1 MGMFSRFWSFVA
13 RASLHSLDRERG
25 PARRWDRPGACARLL
40 LLLSILALPVSARAA
55 DDRDVWVLPTHV
67 RAASAAPVDLAP
79 LARRLD
85 GVLHEAVRDF
95 GMTPLL
101 GEPPIVGND
110 ESALG
115 DLARDASVLSPE
127 IALDGAELELRLT
140 MVPRASRVLLVRVQ
154 RIEPGEVEVKSLGML
169 RELLEPSFDRVR
181 EDCPP
186 ALGVPGGEAQQR
198 AYSEGRVV
206 LALHSAALG
215 GYLGFALQRAS
226 GSDDARL
233 TYPLAALG
241 AAVGVGAAVIVA
253 DEWDINVARAWFLG
267 ASIVWPGVGT
277 QLLVDADGPE
287 SPGRRY
293 LLGVL
298 GSVGGLTLATAGLAL
313 GDVSEGGAALTHSGA
328 VMGLLLG
335 GLGEMTIRGDAEL
348 TPRRGMGIGS
358 LTGVLVAG
366 ALATQLEVPSST
378 DVLAI
383 DLSAL
388 LGGLT
393 GAALGTPVL
402 VSQEESPARDRIWLS
417 GIMLGTVAGAALSYW
432 ITQSDD
438 DAGDSASEPAESSG
452 VTLMPQLGWMGRPLG
467 FGLSGSW

>member
-1 MGMFSRFWSFVA
+1 MSPRFWSFIA
-13 RASLHSLDRERG
+13 PLI
-25 PARRWDRPGACARLL
+25 
-40 LLLSILALPVSARAA
+40 SILALAAPVRAA
-55 DDRDVWVLPTHV
+55 DDRDVWVLSTHT
-67 RAASAAPVDLAP
+67 RAASGAPVDLGP
-79 LARRLD
+79 VARRLD
-85 GVLHEAVRDF
+85 VVLQEAVRDF
-95 GMTPLL
+95 GLTPRL
-101 GEPPIVGND
+101 GEPSVSGRD
-110 ESALG
+110 EASLTE
-115 DLARDASVLSPE
+115 LAREASVLSPE
-127 IALDGAELELRLT
+127 LALEGAEIELRLT
-140 MVPRASRVLLVRVQ
+140 MVARASRVLLVRVQ
-154 RIEPGEVEVKSLGML
+154 RIEPSDVEVKSLGML
-169 RELLEPSFDRVR
+169 RELLEPSFERVR
-181 EDCPP
+181 DDCPP
-186 ALGVPGGEAQQR
+186 ALSMPGVEAR
-198 AYSEGRVV
+198 ATAHSEGRMV
-206 LALHSAALG
+206 LALHAAALG

-226 GSDDARL
+226 GSSDARL

-253 DEWDINVARAWFLG
+253 DEWDIDVARAWFLG

-293 LLGVL
+293 LLGML

-313 GDVSEGGAALTHSGA
+313 GDITEGGAALTHSGA

-348 TPRRGMGIGS
+348 TPRRGMGIGALS
-358 LTGVLVAG
+358 GVLVAG
-366 ALATQLEVPSST
+366 AVATQFDVPSST

-402 VSQEESPARDRIWLS
+402 VSQDESPTRDRIWLS
-417 GIMLGTVAGAALSYW
+417 GIMLGTLAGAGLSYW

-438 DAGDSASEPAESSG
+438 DEPSASPEPDASTSE
-452 VTLMPQLGWMGRPLG
+452 LRFMPQLGWMGRPLG

>member
-1 MGMFSRFWSFVA
+1 MLSPFFVASGASRLWSFVA
-13 RASLHSLDRERG
+13 LLVAALGASAVLAS
-25 PARRWDRPGACARLL
+25 PAC
-40 LLLSILALPVSARAA
+40 AA
-55 DDRDVWVLPTHV
+55 DDRDVWVLPTEM
-67 RAASAAPVDLAP
+67 RAAAGAPVDLAP

-85 GVLHEAVRDF
+85 QVLQEAVRDF
-95 GMTPLL
+95 GMTPRL
-101 GEPPIVGND
+101 GEPPLAARD
-110 ESALG
+110 EPSLTE
-115 DLARDASVLSPE
+115 LARDASVLAPE
-127 IALDGAELELRLT
+127 LGLDGSELELRLT

-154 RIEPGEVEVKSLGML
+154 HIDPSEVEVKSLGML
-169 RELLEPSFDRVR
+169 RELLEPSFERVR

-186 ALGVPGGEAQQR
+186 ALGVANGEAHPA

-253 DEWDINVARAWFLG
+253 DEWDIDVSRAWFLG

-293 LLGVL
+293 LLGIL

-313 GDVSEGGAALTHSGA
+313 GDMSEGGAALTHSGA

-358 LTGVLVAG
+358 LGGVLIAG

-402 VSQEESPARDRIWLS
+402 VSQDESPARDRIWLS
-417 GIMLGTVAGAALSYW
+417 GIMLGTVVGAGLSYW
-432 ITQSDD
+432 ITQSED
-438 DAGDSASEPAESSG
+438 EPAAPAEPSPLGSG
-452 VTLMPQLGWMGRPLG
+452 VTVMPQIGWMGRPLG
-467 FGLSGSW
+467 FGVSGSW

>member
-1 MGMFSRFWSFVA
+1 MLSRFWSLVA
-13 RASLHSLDRERG
+13 PLVVLGAALTA
-25 PARRWDRPGACARLL
+25 PAR
-40 LLLSILALPVSARAA
+40 A
-55 DDRDVWVLPTHV
+55 DDRDVWVLSTEV
-67 RAASAAPVDLAP
+67 RAAEGAPVDLAAT
-79 LARRLD
+79 ARRLD
-85 GVLHEAVRDF
+85 LVLQEAVRDF

-101 GEPPIVGND
+101 GEPPAAGRD
-110 ESALG
+110 ELALTE
-115 DLARDASVLSPE
+115 LAREASVLAPE
-127 IALDGAELELRLT
+127 LALVGAELELRLS

-154 RIEPGEVEVKSLGML
+154 RIDPGQVEVKSLGML

-186 ALGVPGGEAQQR
+186 ALGVPSAV
-198 AYSEGRVV
+198 ASPASYSEGRVV
-206 LALHSAALG
+206 LALHAAALG

-226 GSDDARL
+226 GSNDARL

-253 DEWDINVARAWFLG
+253 DEWDIDVARAWFLG

-313 GDVSEGGAALTHSGA
+313 GDVTEGGAALTHSGA

-348 TPRRGMGIGS
+348 SPRRGMGIGA
-358 LTGVLVAG
+358 LGGVLVAG
-366 ALATQLEVPSST
+366 TIATQFEVPSST

-402 VSQEESPARDRIWLS
+402 VSQDESPARDRIWLS
-417 GIMLGTVAGAALSYW
+417 GIMLGTVAGAGLSYW

-438 DAGDSASEPAESSG
+438 EPRAPAEPGARESG
-452 VTLMPQLGWMGRPLG
+452 VTFMPQIGWMGRPLG
-467 FGLSGSW
+467 FGVSGSW

>member
-1 MGMFSRFWSFVA
+1 MFSRLWSLVA
-13 RASLHSLDRERG
+13 PLVVLVALTA
-25 PARRWDRPGACARLL
+25 PAH
-40 LLLSILALPVSARAA
+40 A
-55 DDRDVWVLPTHV
+55 DERDVWVLSTQARP
-67 RAASAAPVDLAP
+67 AAGAPVELGTI
-79 LARRLD
+79 ARRLD
-85 GVLHEAVRDF
+85 AVLQEAVRDF

-101 GEPPIVGND
+101 GDSKVVGRD
-110 ESALG
+110 EAALTQ
-115 DLARDASVLSPE
+115 LALDASVLAPE
-127 IALDGAELELRLT
+127 IGLVGAELELRLT

-169 RELLEPSFDRVR
+169 RELLQPSFERVR
-181 EDCPP
+181 DDCPP
-186 ALGVPGGEAQQR
+186 ALGVPSPDAR
-198 AYSEGRVV
+198 PAVYSEGRVV
-206 LALHSAALG
+206 LALHAAALG

-226 GSDDARL
+226 GSNDARL

-313 GDVSEGGAALTHSGA
+313 GDVTEGGAALTHSGA

-335 GLGEMTIRGDAEL
+335 GLGEMTIRGDAEFS
-348 TPRRGMGIGS
+348 PRRGMGIGA
-358 LTGVLVAG
+358 LGGVLVAG
-366 ALATQLEVPSST
+366 TIATQFDVPSST

-417 GIMLGTVAGAALSYW
+417 GIMLGTVAGAGLGYW

-438 DAGDSASEPAESSG
+438 EPVESAEPGGRTSG
-452 VTLMPQLGWMGRPLG
+452 LTFMPQLGWMGRPLG
-467 FGLSGSW
+467 FGVSGSW

>member
-1 MGMFSRFWSFVA
+1 MSSRYWSFVA
-13 RASLHSLDRERG
+13 
-25 PARRWDRPGACARLL
+25 PVI
-40 LLLSILALPVSARAA
+40 SILALSAPARGA
-55 DDRDVWVLPTHV
+55 DDRDVWVLSTHT
-67 RAASAAPVDLAP
+67 RAASGAPIDLSP
-79 LARRLD
+79 IARRLD
-85 GVLHEAVRDF
+85 VVLQEAVRDF
-95 GMTPLL
+95 GMTPR
-101 GEPPIVGND
+101 
-110 ESALG
+110 LG
-115 DLARDASVLSPE
+115 DPTVAQRDEASLTELAREASVLSPE
-127 IALDGAELELRLT
+127 LGIDAAGLELRLT
-140 MVPRASRVLLVRVQ
+140 MVARASRVLLVRVQ
-154 RIEPGEVEVKSLGML
+154 HIEPSQVEVKSLGML
-169 RELLEPSFDRVR
+169 RELLEPSFERVR
-181 EDCPP
+181 DDCPP
-186 ALGVPGGEAQQR
+186 APSVPSAEAR
-198 AYSEGRVV
+198 PAAYSEGRVV
-206 LALHSAALG
+206 LALHAAALG

-253 DEWDINVARAWFLG
+253 DEWDIDVARAWLLG

-293 LLGVL
+293 LLGML

-313 GDVSEGGAALTHSGA
+313 GDVTEGGAALTHSGA

-335 GLGEMTIRGDAEL
+335 GLSEMTIRGDAEL
-348 TPRRGMGIGS
+348 TPRRGMGIGALS
-358 LTGVLVAG
+358 GVLVAG
-366 ALATQLEVPSST
+366 AIATQFDVPSST

-402 VSQEESPARDRIWLS
+402 VSQDESPARDRIWLS
-417 GIMLGTVAGAALSYW
+417 GIMLGTVAGAGLSYW

-438 DAGDSASEPAESSG
+438 DPEPSEAAELGAGTRG
-452 VTLMPQLGWMGRPLG
+452 LTFMPQLGWMGRPLG
-467 FGLSGSW
+467 FGVSGSW

>member
-1 MGMFSRFWSFVA
+1 MFLRFRSSVA
-13 RASLHSLDRERG
+13 A
-25 PARRWDRPGACARLL
+25 LL
-40 LLLSILALPVSARAA
+40 AILALSAPARAA
-55 DDRDVWVLPTHV
+55 ESRDVWVLPTEAHAV
-67 RAASAAPVDLAP
+67 PGAAVDLGP
-79 LARRLD
+79 IARRLD
-85 GVLHEAVRDF
+85 AVLEEAVRDF

-101 GEPPIVGND
+101 GEPPIAGRD
-110 ESALG
+110 EPALT
-115 DLARDASVLSPE
+115 DLGREATVLAPQ
-127 IALDGAELELRLT
+127 IGLDGAELELRLT
-140 MVPRASRVLLVRVQ
+140 LVPRASRVLLVRVQ
-154 RIEPGEVEVKSLGML
+154 HIQPKDVEVKSLGML
-169 RELLEPSFDRVR
+169 RELLEPSSERVQ

-186 ALGVPGGEAQQR
+186 ALGVASSEAHPA

-206 LALHSAALG
+206 LALHAAALG

-253 DEWDINVARAWFLG
+253 DEWDIDVARAWFLG

-313 GDVSEGGAALTHSGA
+313 GHVTEGGAALTHSGA
-328 VMGLLLG
+328 ALGLLLG
-335 GLGEMTIRGDAEL
+335 GLGEMTIRGDAEFN
-348 TPRRGMGIGS
+348 PRRGMGIGALS
-358 LTGVLVAG
+358 GVLVAG
-366 ALATQLEVPSST
+366 AIATQFDVPSST
-378 DVLAI
+378 NVLAI

-402 VSQEESPARDRIWLS
+402 VSQDESPARDRIWLS
-417 GIMLGTVAGAALSYW
+417 GIMLGTIAGAGLSYW
-432 ITQSDD
+432 LTQSDGEPP
-438 DAGDSASEPAESSG
+438 APAEPGARTNG
-452 VTLMPQLGWMGRPLG
+452 VMFMPQIGWMGSPLG
-467 FGLSGSW
+467 FGVSGSW

>member
-1 MGMFSRFWSFVA
+1 MFPRFWSLVA
-13 RASLHSLDRERG
+13 
-25 PARRWDRPGACARLL
+25 PVI
-40 LLLSILALPVSARAA
+40 SILALAAPARAA
-55 DDRDVWVLPTHV
+55 DDRDVWVLATHT
-67 RAASAAPVDLAP
+67 RAAAGAPVDLAP
-79 LARRLD
+79 IARRLD
-85 GVLHEAVRDF
+85 VVLQEAVRDF
-95 GMTPLL
+95 GLTPRL
-101 GEPPIVGND
+101 GEPSIVARD
-110 ESALG
+110 EASLTE
-115 DLARDASVLSPE
+115 LAREASVLSPE
-127 IALDGAELELRLT
+127 LGLDGAGLELRLT
-140 MVPRASRVLLVRVQ
+140 MVARASRVLLVRVQ
-154 RIEPGEVEVKSLGML
+154 RIEPSEVEVKSLGML
-169 RELLEPSFDRVR
+169 RELLEPSLERVR
-181 EDCPP
+181 DDCPP
-186 ALGVPGGEAQQR
+186 ALAAPGVEAR
-198 AYSEGRVV
+198 PAAYSEGRVV
-206 LALHSAALG
+206 LALHAAALG

-226 GSDDARL
+226 GSSDARL

-293 LLGVL
+293 LLGML
-298 GSVGGLTLATAGLAL
+298 GSVGGLT
-313 GDVSEGGAALTHSGA
+313 
-328 VMGLLLG
+328 LLLG

-348 TPRRGMGIGS
+348 TPRRGMGIGALS
-358 LTGVLVAG
+358 GVLVAG
-366 ALATQLEVPSST
+366 AVATQFDVPSST

-402 VSQEESPARDRIWLS
+402 VSQDESPTRDRIWLS
-417 GIMLGTVAGAALSYW
+417 GIMLGTVAGAGLSYW

-438 DAGDSASEPAESSG
+438 DEPSAAPEPGSGG
-452 VTLMPQLGWMGRPLG
+452 VTFMPQLGWMGRPLG

>member
-1 MGMFSRFWSFVA
+1 MFPRFCSFFACLVALIVLGPPA
-13 RASLHSLDRERG
+13 RAADDRTTDG
-25 PARRWDRPGACARLL
+25 HG
-40 LLLSILALPVSARAA
+40 A
-55 DDRDVWVLPTHV
+55 DDRDVWVLPTAV
-67 RAASAAPVDLAP
+67 RSQSGAPVDLVP

-85 GVLHEAVRDF
+85 QLLQEAVRDF
-95 GMTPLL
+95 GMTPRL
-101 GEPPIVGND
+101 GEPPVV
-110 ESALG
+110 
-115 DLARDASVLSPE
+115 ARDEPSLTELAHEASVLAPE
-127 IALDGAELELRLT
+127 LGLDGADLELRLT

-154 RIEPGEVEVKSLGML
+154 HIDPSEVEVKSLGML
-169 RELLEPSFDRVR
+169 RELLEPSFERVR

-186 ALGVPGGEAQQR
+186 ALGVAGSEAQPA

-253 DEWDINVARAWFLG
+253 DEWDINVERAWFLG

-313 GDVSEGGAALTHSGA
+313 GDVTEGGAALTHSGA
-328 VMGLLLG
+328 ALGLLLG

-348 TPRRGMGIGS
+348 SPRRGMGIGA
-358 LTGVLVAG
+358 LGGVLVAG
-366 ALATQLEVPSST
+366 ALATQLDVPSST

-402 VSQEESPARDRIWLS
+402 VSQDESPARDRIWLS
-417 GIMLGTVAGAALSYW
+417 GIMLGTVAGAGLSYW
-432 ITQSDD
+432 ITGADDD
-438 DAGDSASEPAESSG
+438 DAQPSASSEPGASS
-452 VTLMPQLGWMGRPLG
+452 VRFMPQIGWMGRPLG
-467 FGLSGSW
+467 FGVAGSW

>member
-1 MGMFSRFWSFVA
+1 MFPRFWSFVA
-13 RASLHSLDRERG
+13 
-25 PARRWDRPGACARLL
+25 PVI
-40 LLLSILALPVSARAA
+40 SILALEALASAA
-55 DDRDVWVLPTHV
+55 DDRDVWVLPTRS
-67 RAASAAPVDLAP
+67 RAASGTPVDLGP

-85 GVLHEAVRDF
+85 VVLQEAVRDF
-95 GMTPLL
+95 GMTPRL
-101 GEPPIVGND
+101 GEPSAAARD
-110 ESALG
+110 EASLTE
-115 DLARDASVLSPE
+115 LAREASVLSPE
-127 IALDGAELELRLT
+127 IGVDGAGLELRLT
-140 MVPRASRVLLVRVQ
+140 MVARASRVLLVRVQ
-154 RIEPGEVEVKSLGML
+154 RIEPNDVEVKSLGML
-169 RELLEPSFDRVR
+169 RELLEPSFERVR
-181 EDCPP
+181 DDCPP
-186 ALGVPGGEAQQR
+186 SLGVPGAETHTAV
-198 AYSEGRVV
+198 YSEGRVV
-206 LALHSAALG
+206 LALHAAALG

-226 GSDDARL
+226 GSSDARL

-253 DEWDINVARAWFLG
+253 DEWDIDVARAWFLG

-313 GDVSEGGAALTHSGA
+313 GDVTEGGAALTHSGA

-335 GLGEMTIRGDAEL
+335 GLGEMTIRGNAEL
-348 TPRRGMGIGS
+348 TPRRGMGIGALS
-358 LTGVLVAG
+358 GVLVAG
-366 ALATQLEVPSST
+366 AVATQFDVPSST

-402 VSQEESPARDRIWLS
+402 VSQDESPTRDRIWLS
-417 GIMLGTVAGAALSYW
+417 GIMLGTVAGAGLGYW

-438 DAGDSASEPAESSG
+438 DGKPPAATEPGAGTSG
-452 VTLMPQLGWMGRPLG
+452 VMLMPQVGWMGRPLG

>member
-1 MGMFSRFWSFVA
+1 VA
-13 RASLHSLDRERG
+13 
-25 PARRWDRPGACARLL
+25 
-40 LLLSILALPVSARAA
+40 
-55 DDRDVWVLPTHV
+55 
-67 RAASAAPVDLAP
+67 
-79 LARRLD
+79 
-85 GVLHEAVRDF
+85 AVRDF
-95 GMTPLL
+95 GRTPRR
-101 GEPPIVGND
+101 GAAPIGGRDEP
-110 ESALG
+110 ALTG
-115 DLARDASVLSPE
+115 LAREASVLAAE
-127 IALDGAELELRLT
+127 IGLDGAELELRLT

-154 RIEPGEVEVKSLGML
+154 HIQPNDLEVKSLGML
-169 RELLEPSFDRVR
+169 RDLLEPSFERVH

-186 ALGVPGGEAQQR
+186 ALDVPSPEAR
-198 AYSEGRVV
+198 PAAHSEGRVV

-253 DEWDINVARAWFLG
+253 DEWDIDVARAWFLG

-277 QLLVDADGPE
+277 QLLVNADGPE

-313 GDVSEGGAALTHSGA
+313 GNVSEGGAALTHSGA
-328 VMGLLLG
+328 ALGLLLG

-348 TPRRGMGIGS
+348 NPRRGMGIGALS
-358 LTGVLVAG
+358 GVLVAG
-366 ALATQLEVPSST
+366 AIATQLDVPSST
-378 DVLAI
+378 NVLAI

-402 VSQEESPARDRIWLS
+402 VSQDESPARDRIWLS
-417 GIMLGTVAGAALSYW
+417 GIMLGTLAGAGLSYW
-432 ITQSDD
+432 IMHSDD
-438 DAGDSASEPAESSG
+438 EPPAPDQPGARTDG
-452 VTLMPQLGWMGRPLG
+452 VTFMPQIGWMGSPLG
-467 FGLSGSW
+467 FGVSGSW